1 MARGRRKEIRKQTKM
16 LKEQN
21 DLLRSKNKK
30 KS

>member
-1 MARGRRKEIRKQTKM
+1 MARGRGKEIGKQTKM